1 MAPLLALLPL
11 APART
16 PRRINTEQ
24 STHASLITSAI
35 PFRHAGPRGKG
46 LPPTATNL
54 LDAWVPTTL
63 EVVSQKQDRPRV
75 CSNGLVTQTQVYT
88 LDGTMSQDKGA
99 DRSPYFATSDA
110 AVEILMLGESLWK
123 NAPGHSRSSNF
134 YDNTRWLITTSVNWW
149 LFQTIPLPSR
159 FIRAPGHFYSV
170 HHNNV

>member
-1 MAPLLALLPL
+1 MSSETRAGVKVNLTLPESHVAPLLALLPL

-88 LDGTMSQDKGA
+88 LDGTMSQDKGT
-99 DRSPYFATSDA
+99 DRSPYFCNFGRRSGDIDA
-110 AVEILMLGESLWK
+110 GRKPLEERSGSLPIFK
-123 NAPGHSRSSNF
+123 LLR
-134 YDNTRWLITTSVNWW
+134 
-149 LFQTIPLPSR
+149 
-159 FIRAPGHFYSV
+159 
-170 HHNNV
+170 